1 MATTPDSNL
10 ITRKQAA
17 RLLECTTRTLTRYA
31 SREDDPLIPAQAG
44 GHGKATLYD
53 PATVGQWLIRRE
65 LAKLQE
71 QAGHQDAIDYHHE
84 KARLTRAQAEAQ
96 ELKNK
101 EMRGEVARVELISFA
116 LANVGGQISAI
127 LETLPSRIKRLEPRL
142 TSSDLEAIR
151 GEIVKCQNACAD
163 IKIEWSDAPEIED

>member
-1 MATTPDSNL
+1 MTTPHDKL

-17 RLLECTTRTLTRYA
+17 RLLGCTERTL
-31 SREDDPLIPAQAG
+31 SRHMARESDPLRPTQSGGAG
-44 GHGKATLYD
+44 KPTLFD
-53 PATVGQWLIRRE
+53 PRTVADWWLRQE
-65 LAKLQE
+65 LARLQQE
-71 QAGHQDAIDYHHE
+71 AGHDDAIDYHHE
-84 KARLTRAQAEAQ
+84 RARLTKAQADGQ
-96 ELKNK
+96 ELKNR
-101 EMRGEVARVELISFA
+101 EARGEVARVELISFA